1 MTRYEFPSTFRFG
14 AATAAAQ
21 IEGAG
26 HEEGKTDSIWD
37 AYCRSEGT
45 IIDGSN
51 IDVACDHYHRM
62 EQDVALIK
70 SLNLDMYRFSM
81 SWARVRPDDRDFNP
95 QGIDFY
101 SRLVDELLANGIT
114 PWITL
119 YHWDLPQTLQN
130 SGGWANRETAYRF
143 AEYAERMYQELGD
156 RVRYW
161 TTLNEPWCSSFLSY
175 AAGVHAP
182 GHTNAHEA
190 VAAAHH
196 LLLAHGLAVER
207 IRALAPKGR
216 PLSVGITLNLTR
228 VHPHDPTNT
237 ADIDAARQIDGAHN
251 RIFLDPLFRG
261 TYPAD
266 VLADMKE
273 AELETCI
280 RNGDLETISQP
291 LDVLGVN
298 FYNGVAVG
306 GAVDDAVNERTPY
319 VGAERIRHLSRGL
332 PVTDMGWEVNA
343 DDLRDLLVRVER
355 EYTGPAEIPI
365 YITENGAAYPDRV
378 DRDGFVDDTDTRW
391 VYLRDH
397 LIAVHQA
404 IASGVRVEGYFA
416 WSLMDNFE
424 WTFGYTKRFGIV
436 RVDYESGRR
445 IPKASAHHFAQ
456 TARDKAIEVPV

>member
-1 MTRYEFPSTFRFG
+1 MNRYEFPPTFRFG

-26 HEEGKTDSIWD
+26 HEDGKTDSIWD
-37 AYCRSEGT
+37 AYCRGEGT

-51 IDVACDHYHRM
+51 INVACDHYHRM
-62 EQDVALIK
+62 EEDVALIK
-70 SLNLDMYRFSM
+70 RLNLDMYRFSI
-81 SWARVRPDDRDFNP
+81 SWARVRPDDGEFNV

-143 AEYAERMYQELGD
+143 AEYAERMYRELGD
-156 RVRYW
+156 RVQYW

-182 GHTNAHEA
+182 GHTDAHEA

-207 IRALAPKGR
+207 IRAQAPEGR

-228 VHPHDPTNT
+228 VHPHDPSDP

-251 RIFLDPLFRG
+251 RFFLDPLFRG
-261 TYPAD
+261 AYPAD
-266 VLADMKE
+266 VLADMKS
-273 AELETCI
+273 AGIDTCI
-280 RNGDLETISQP
+280 RGGDLEIISQP

-298 FYNGVAVG
+298 FYNGVAVA
-306 GAVDDAVNERTPY
+306 GAAGEAVNERTPY

-332 PVTDMGWEVNA
+332 PLTDMGWEVQA
-343 DDLRDLLVRVER
+343 DDLRDLLIRVER
-355 EYTGPAEIPI
+355 EYTGPADIPI
-365 YITENGAAYPDRV
+365 YITENGAAYRDQA
-378 DRDGFVDDTDTRW
+378 DDDGFVDDTDTRW
-391 VYLRDH
+391 AYIKDH

-404 IASGVRVEGYFA
+404 IDSGVRVEGYFA

-436 RVDYESGRR
+436 RVDYETGRR
-445 IPKASAHHFAQ
+445 IPKASAHRYAQ
-456 TARDKAIEVPV
+456 TARDRAIETSG